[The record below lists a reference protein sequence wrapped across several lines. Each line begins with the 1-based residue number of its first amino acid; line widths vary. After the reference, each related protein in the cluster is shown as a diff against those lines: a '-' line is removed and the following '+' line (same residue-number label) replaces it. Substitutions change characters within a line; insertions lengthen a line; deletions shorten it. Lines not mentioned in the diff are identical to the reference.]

1 MEQEYNRPKRNSNRG
16 KTTLNTD
23 IKDRLESY
31 IDRTWSLAERSPKE
45 VHHADYIRQ
54 NLL

>member
-16 KTTLNTD
+16 KASMNTNV
-23 IKDRLESY
+23 KDRLEAY
-31 IDRTWSLAERSPKE
+31 IERTYPADERVVKDKQH
-45 VHHADYIRQ
+45 VDYIRS